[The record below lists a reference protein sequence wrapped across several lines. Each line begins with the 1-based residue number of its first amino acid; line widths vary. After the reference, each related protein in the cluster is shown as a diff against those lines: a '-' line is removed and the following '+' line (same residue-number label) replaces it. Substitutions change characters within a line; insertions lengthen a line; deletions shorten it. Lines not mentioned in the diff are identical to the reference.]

1 MRRVARSEAS
11 TADRARDVL
20 RDAILGGEF
29 LPGERLVEAQL
40 CERLGVSR
48 FNVRSALADLAA
60 EGLVEVERNKGAH
73 VRKVSLAE
81 AIEITEV
88 RMVLEGLVAARAAER
103 VTAPQAK
110 ELKQIGS
117 LMRAAVKAGQF
128 RTYSEL
134 NQRLHSTIRQVAGH
148 QRADALIETLR
159 GPLVR
164 HQYML
169 SLQPGRPS
177 VSLPEHERIIA
188 AVCGRDPHAAEA
200 AMRHHIA
207 SVIVA
212 LRAADPIG
220 LAI

>member
-1 MRRVARSEAS
+1 VARSDASAADEA
-11 TADRARDVL
+11 RAVL
-20 RDAILGGEF
+20 RGAILRGEF

-40 CERLGVSR
+40 CERLGASR
-48 FNVRSALADLAA
+48 FNVRAALADLAA
-60 EGLVEVERNKGAH
+60 EGLIEVERNKGAH

-103 VTAPQAK
+103 VTAKQGK
-110 ELKQIGS
+110 ELKQLGA

-134 NQRLHSTIRQVAGH
+134 NQRLHAAIRQIAGH
-148 QRADALIETLR
+148 RRADALLETLR

-164 HQYML
+164 QQYML
-169 SLQPGRPS
+169 ALQPGRPA

-188 AVCGRDPHAAEA
+188 AICGRAPE
-200 AMRHHIA
+200 
-207 SVIVA
+207 VA
-212 LRAADPIG
+212 
-220 LAI
+220 

>member
-1 MRRVARSEAS
+1 MARSDAS
-11 TADRARDVL
+11 AADEARDVL
-20 RDAILGGEF
+20 RGAILRGEF

-40 CERLGVSR
+40 CERLGASR
-48 FNVRSALADLAA
+48 FNVRAALADLAA
-60 EGLVEVERNKGAH
+60 EGLIEAERNKGAH

-103 VTAPQAK
+103 VTAKQGK
-110 ELKQIGS
+110 ELKQLGS

-134 NQRLHSTIRQVAGH
+134 NQRLHAAIRQIAGH
-148 QRADALIETLR
+148 QRADALLETLR

-164 HQYML
+164 QQYML
-169 SLQPGRPS
+169 ALQPGRPA

-188 AVCGRDPHAAEA
+188 AICGRAPEVAEA
-200 AMRHHIA
+200 AMRQHIA
-207 SVIVA
+207 SVIEA
-212 LRAADPIG
+212 LRAADPIE